1 MKDLKLEIAYV
12 PVGQLTPY
20 KNNAKLHPQEQ
31 IDQIKASINE
41 FGMIDPIAVWGEDN
55 IIVEGHGR
63 LLACQQ
69 LGIETV
75 PIIRLDN
82 LTEDQRKAYTVAHN
96 QLTMNSGFDN
106 NMLAVE
112 LESIDLDMS
121 AFGFDEF
128 ALDQNFGT
136 DFELPEGDKSELEQ
150 ITFTL
155 HTRQA
160 QAIRAAL
167 ERVGECSETFGNTNK
182 NGNALY
188 EVVRQWEELKK

>member
-41 FGMIDPIAVWGEDN
+41 FGMVDPIAVWGENN

-188 EVVRQWEELKK
+188 EVVRQWEELRK